1 MAMHMALHAPRPS
14 SVAPAHVNNARG
26 VRGYWQ
32 LELEAGGV
40 RHSHTSRALLD
51 CYGLWRVGDTD
62 GEGDAVCMVVYPSRT
77 YIFQR
82 AWTFYAH
89 SGF

>member
-1 MAMHMALHAPRPS
+1 MHMALHAPRPS

-51 CYGLWRVGDTD
+51 CYGLCRCRRRMHGSVS
-62 GEGDAVCMVVYPSRT
+62 VPYVYIPASLDFLRSQWILKT
-77 YIFQR
+77 
-82 AWTFYAH
+82 T
-89 SGF
+89 